1 MEIDPIHE
9 PNPLDTSR
17 LVSLSIRLFSVTFCP
32 AFFFFFLFCCP
43 VDPVMSLETGR
54 QRSQSG
60 TCRSF
65 LCMPVVQPAATK
77 TNKPLRPR
85 QPQNKPTNHHGNN
98 NHNNNTMRLYVAT
111 TTCVPHPFLLTTHT
125 HVHARDRLALAH
137 GGIPA
142 P

>member
-1 MEIDPIHE
+1 
-9 PNPLDTSR
+9 
-17 LVSLSIRLFSVTFCP
+17 
-32 AFFFFFLFCCP
+32 
-43 VDPVMSLETGR
+43 
-54 QRSQSG
+54 
-60 TCRSF
+60 
-65 LCMPVVQPAATK
+65 MPVVQPAATK